1 MQIEQN
7 YIYQLNYYNMFVREK
22 KTERLG
28 QVQYLNS
35 LFHQFLEYVC
45 IIWGIA
51 YFFVWF
57 YQSIISVQTW
67 HVQKYK

>member
-28 QVQYLNS
+28 QIMNTHL
-35 LFHQFLEYVC
+35 
-45 IIWGIA
+45 
-51 YFFVWF
+51 YF
-57 YQSIISVQTW
+57 
-67 HVQKYK
+67 KD